1 MNTLKAAAP
10 ALALALAMSAPASAG
25 ADAPAA
31 ADRAP
36 AKVTLTSNETVQ
48 PKASPDEEWG
58 IWNQAPSRGNRD
70 PLLALGY
77 RDRAPGPEPID
88 AAARGEDLPTD
99 GTANRNPIE
108 LNATD
113 LGELTAPPP
122 PNPADGR

>member
-1 MNTLKAAAP
+1 MNTPKAVTT
-10 ALALALAMSAPASAG
+10 ALALAFAISSPASAA

-31 ADRAP
+31 A
-36 AKVTLTSNETVQ
+36 AKAEAEATLTSNVDGQ
-48 PKASPDEEWG
+48 PKANVDEEWG

-88 AAARGEDLPTD
+88 AAARGEQLPTD
-99 GTANRNPIE
+99 GIANRNPIE
-108 LNATD
+108 LNAID
-113 LGELTAPPP
+113 RNQLTAPPP